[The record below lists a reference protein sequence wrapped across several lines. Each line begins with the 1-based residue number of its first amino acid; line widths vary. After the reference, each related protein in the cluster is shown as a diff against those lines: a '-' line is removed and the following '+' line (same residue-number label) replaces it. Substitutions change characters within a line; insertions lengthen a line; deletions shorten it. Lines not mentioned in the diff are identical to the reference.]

1 MEHESKNDGS
11 GDWGRDCQ
19 MIEKPGKAGIFSG
32 TALMGSTD
40 SYWRV

>member
-11 GDWGRDCQ
+11 GDCQ